1 MTSKAATLKMVVA
14 GGAVP
19 PAGSSKEDTMSMEEI
34 LRARYFATA
43 LGIEVVVVGTSPATE
58 KAISQAVESGAI
70 TEVVAE
76 EEEEV
81 SK

>member
-19 PAGSSKEDTMSMEEI
+19 PAGSSKEEVMSMEEVM
-34 LRARYFATA
+34 RARYFATA
-43 LGIEVVVVGTSPATE
+43 LGIDVVVIGTSPATE
-58 KAISQAVESGAI
+58 KAITQAVETGAI
-70 TEVVAE
+70 TEVAVE
-76 EEEEV
+76 EKEE

>member
-1 MTSKAATLKMVVA
+1 LTSKAATLKMVVA

-34 LRARYFATA
+34 MRGRHFATA
-43 LGIEVVVVGTSPATE
+43 LGIDVVVIGTSPATE
-58 KAISQAVESGAI
+58 KAITQAIETGAI
-70 TEVVAE
+70 TEVAAE
-76 EEEEV
+76 EEEE

>member
-34 LRARYFATA
+34 MRGRHFATA
-43 LGIEVVVVGTSPATE
+43 LGIDVVVIGTSPATE
-58 KAISQAVESGAI
+58 KAITQAIETGAI
-70 TEVVAE
+70 TEVAAE
-76 EEEEV
+76 EEEE

>member
-34 LRARYFATA
+34 MRGRHFATA
-43 LGIEVVVVGTSPATE
+43 LGIDVVVIGTSPATE
-58 KAISQAVESGAI
+58 KAINQAIETGAI
-70 TEVVAE
+70 TEVVE

-81 SK
+81 AK

>member
-19 PAGSSKEDTMSMEEI
+19 PADSSKEDTMSMEEVM
-34 LRARYFATA
+34 RARYFATA
-43 LGIEVVVVGTSPATE
+43 LGIDVVVVGTSPATE

-70 TEVVAE
+70 TEVVE

-81 SK
+81 AK